1 MAERVKRQRL
11 KPEVRREKLLEAA
24 TEVFAERGYEGARV
38 EQIAD
43 VAQVSPG
50 LLYRHFEGKQE
61 LYEELLLLANRQLLE
76 HLAQAAAP
84 NLPTDQRVLRGL
96 DAFFGFVEGH
106 RNLWRL
112 IMKDVVEPEIAAIRE
127 DVMRRSVGL
136 VATLAAQEQDFG
148 GTQPHERELEMVS
161 VMRRRLRRVARR
173 LVDGPPEGAAQRDRR
188 GRDGVP
194 VGGARAGAGRRAL
207 LGFLTER
214 GTDLTPPACGA
225 FIERD
230 TAPVPVVP
238 GPAPGRRVPLPGGL
252 GRRSGGRRLLSGDVS
267 VGDAGI
273 STAARRTPTRG
284 RGC

>member
-1 MAERVKRQRL
+1 MRPPRERTRIFPEVAERTKRQRL

-50 LLYRHFEGKQE
+50 LLYRHFEGKRE

-96 DAFFGFVEGH
+96 DSFFSFVETH

-127 DVMRRSVGL
+127 DVVRRSVAM

-161 VMRRRLRRVARR
+161 VIVVGSVVSLAAWWMDHPTVPRNVIVA
-173 LVDGPPEGAAQRDRR
+173 AAMETLW
-188 GRDGVP
+188 
-194 VGGARAGAGRRAL
+194 VGLERARAG
-207 LGFLTER
+207 ER
-214 GTDLTPPACGA
+214 YVV
-225 FIERD
+225 
-230 TAPVPVVP
+230 AP
-238 GPAPGRRVPLPGGL
+238 
-252 GRRSGGRRLLSGDVS
+252 
-267 VGDAGI
+267 
-273 STAARRTPTRG
+273 
-284 RGC
+284 

>member
-1 MAERVKRQRL
+1 MSGHTYIPCVAERAKRQRL
-11 KPEVRREKLLEAA
+11 KPEVRRERLLEAA

-61 LYEELLLLANRQLLE
+61 LYEELLVLANKQLME

-84 NLPTDQRVLRGL
+84 DLPTDQRVLRGL
-96 DAFFGFVEGH
+96 DAFFSFVEGH

-127 DVMRRSVGL
+127 DVVRRSVAV

-161 VMRRRLRRVARR
+161 VMVVGSVVSLAAWWMDHPKVPRNVIVAVAMES
-173 LVDGPPEGAAQRDRR
+173 LW
-188 GRDGVP
+188 
-194 VGGARAGAGRRAL
+194 VGLERARAG
-207 LGFLTER
+207 ER
-214 GTDLTPPACGA
+214 YS
-225 FIERD
+225 
-230 TAPVPVVP
+230 
-238 GPAPGRRVPLPGGL
+238 LP
-252 GRRSGGRRLLSGDVS
+252 
-267 VGDAGI
+267 
-273 STAARRTPTRG
+273 
-284 RGC
+284 

>member
-1 MAERVKRQRL
+1 MAERAKRQRL
-11 KPEVRREKLLEAA
+11 RPEVRREKLLEAA

-96 DAFFGFVEGH
+96 DAFFGFVESH

-127 DVMRRSVGL
+127 DVTRRSVGL

-161 VMRRRLRRVARR
+161 VIVVGAVVSLAAWWLDHPNVPRNVIVAGAMEGLR
-173 LVDGPPEGAAQRDRR
+173 
-188 GRDGVP
+188 
-194 VGGARAGAGRRAL
+194 VGLERARAG
-207 LGFLTER
+207 ER
-214 GTDLTPPACGA
+214 Y
-225 FIERD
+225 
-230 TAPVPVVP
+230 TAP
-238 GPAPGRRVPLPGGL
+238 
-252 GRRSGGRRLLSGDVS
+252 
-267 VGDAGI
+267 
-273 STAARRTPTRG
+273 ST
-284 RGC
+284 

>member
-1 MAERVKRQRL
+1 MAERAKRQRL

-43 VAQVSPG
+43 VADVSPG

-84 NLPTDQRVLRGL
+84 DLPTDQRVLRGL

-127 DVMRRSVGL
+127 DVVRRSVAV
-136 VATLAAQEQDFG
+136 VASLAAQERDFG

-161 VMRRRLRRVARR
+161 VMVVGSVVSLAAWWMDHPKVPRNVIVAVAMES
-173 LVDGPPEGAAQRDRR
+173 LW
-188 GRDGVP
+188 
-194 VGGARAGAGRRAL
+194 VGLERARAG
-207 LGFLTER
+207 ER
-214 GTDLTPPACGA
+214 YA
-225 FIERD
+225 
-230 TAPVPVVP
+230 
-238 GPAPGRRVPLPGGL
+238 
-252 GRRSGGRRLLSGDVS
+252 VS
-267 VGDAGI
+267 
-273 STAARRTPTRG
+273 
-284 RGC
+284 

>member
-1 MAERVKRQRL
+1 MAERAKRQRL

-96 DAFFGFVEGH
+96 DAFFGFVESH

-127 DVMRRSVGL
+127 DVVRRSVGL

-161 VMRRRLRRVARR
+161 VMLVGSVVSLAAWWMDHPKVPRNVIVAVAMES
-173 LVDGPPEGAAQRDRR
+173 LW
-188 GRDGVP
+188 
-194 VGGARAGAGRRAL
+194 VGLERARAG
-207 LGFLTER
+207 ER
-214 GTDLTPPACGA
+214 Y
-225 FIERD
+225 
-230 TAPVPVVP
+230 
-238 GPAPGRRVPLPGGL
+238 
-252 GRRSGGRRLLSGDVS
+252 S
-267 VGDAGI
+267 V
-273 STAARRTPTRG
+273 T
-284 RGC
+284 

>member
-1 MAERVKRQRL
+1 LMTPPRERTRIFPEVAERAKRQRL

-50 LLYRHFEGKQE
+50 LLYRHFEGKRE

-96 DAFFGFVEGH
+96 DSFFSFVETH

-127 DVMRRSVGL
+127 DVVRRSVAM

-161 VMRRRLRRVARR
+161 VIVVGSVVSLAAWWMDHPTVPRNVIVA
-173 LVDGPPEGAAQRDRR
+173 AAMETLW
-188 GRDGVP
+188 
-194 VGGARAGAGRRAL
+194 VGLERARAG
-207 LGFLTER
+207 ER
-214 GTDLTPPACGA
+214 YVV
-225 FIERD
+225 
-230 TAPVPVVP
+230 AP
-238 GPAPGRRVPLPGGL
+238 
-252 GRRSGGRRLLSGDVS
+252 
-267 VGDAGI
+267 
-273 STAARRTPTRG
+273 
-284 RGC
+284 

>member
-1 MAERVKRQRL
+1 MAERAKRQRL

-127 DVMRRSVGL
+127 DVVRRSVGL

-161 VMRRRLRRVARR
+161 VMLVGSVVSLAAWWMDHPKVPRNVIVAVAMES
-173 LVDGPPEGAAQRDRR
+173 LW
-188 GRDGVP
+188 
-194 VGGARAGAGRRAL
+194 VGLERARAG
-207 LGFLTER
+207 ER
-214 GTDLTPPACGA
+214 YS
-225 FIERD
+225 
-230 TAPVPVVP
+230 VP
-238 GPAPGRRVPLPGGL
+238 
-252 GRRSGGRRLLSGDVS
+252 
-267 VGDAGI
+267 
-273 STAARRTPTRG
+273 
-284 RGC
+284 

>member
-1 MAERVKRQRL
+1 VAERAKRQRL
-11 KPEVRREKLLEAA
+11 KPEVRRERLLEAA

-43 VAQVSPG
+43 AAEVSPG
-50 LLYRHFEGKQE
+50 LLYRHFEGKRE

-96 DAFFGFVEGH
+96 DAFFSFVEGH

-127 DVMRRSVGL
+127 DVVRRSVAM

-161 VMRRRLRRVARR
+161 VIVVGAVVSLAAWWLDHPKVPRNVIVA
-173 LVDGPPEGAAQRDRR
+173 GAMEGLW
-188 GRDGVP
+188 
-194 VGGARAGAGRRAL
+194 VGLERARAG
-207 LGFLTER
+207 ER
-214 GTDLTPPACGA
+214 YT
-225 FIERD
+225 
-230 TAPVPVVP
+230 
-238 GPAPGRRVPLPGGL
+238 
-252 GRRSGGRRLLSGDVS
+252 
-267 VGDAGI
+267 I
-273 STAARRTPTRG
+273 SS
-284 RGC
+284 

>member
-1 MAERVKRQRL
+1 MKRQRL

-96 DAFFGFVEGH
+96 DAFFGFVESH

-127 DVMRRSVGL
+127 DVTLRSVGL

-161 VMRRRLRRVARR
+161 VMVVGSVVSLAAWWMDHPKVPRNVIVAVAMES
-173 LVDGPPEGAAQRDRR
+173 LW
-188 GRDGVP
+188 
-194 VGGARAGAGRRAL
+194 VGLERARAG
-207 LGFLTER
+207 ER
-214 GTDLTPPACGA
+214 Y
-225 FIERD
+225 
-230 TAPVPVVP
+230 
-238 GPAPGRRVPLPGGL
+238 
-252 GRRSGGRRLLSGDVS
+252 SVS
-267 VGDAGI
+267 
-273 STAARRTPTRG
+273 
-284 RGC
+284 

>member
-1 MAERVKRQRL
+1 MAERAKRQRL

-96 DAFFGFVEGH
+96 DAFFGFVESH

-127 DVMRRSVGL
+127 DVVRRSVGL

-161 VMRRRLRRVARR
+161 VMLVGSVVSLAAWWMDHPKVPRNVIVAVAMES
-173 LVDGPPEGAAQRDRR
+173 LW
-188 GRDGVP
+188 
-194 VGGARAGAGRRAL
+194 VGLERARAG
-207 LGFLTER
+207 ER
-214 GTDLTPPACGA
+214 Y
-225 FIERD
+225 
-230 TAPVPVVP
+230 
-238 GPAPGRRVPLPGGL
+238 
-252 GRRSGGRRLLSGDVS
+252 SVS
-267 VGDAGI
+267 
-273 STAARRTPTRG
+273 
-284 RGC
+284 

>member
-76 HLAQAAAP
+76 HLTQAAAP

-96 DAFFGFVEGH
+96 DAFFGFVETH

-127 DVMRRSVGL
+127 DVTRRSVGL

-161 VMRRRLRRVARR
+161 VMLVGSVVSLAPGGWTTRVPRNVIVAVAMES
-173 LVDGPPEGAAQRDRR
+173 LW
-188 GRDGVP
+188 
-194 VGGARAGAGRRAL
+194 VGLERARAG
-207 LGFLTER
+207 ER
-214 GTDLTPPACGA
+214 Y
-225 FIERD
+225 
-230 TAPVPVVP
+230 
-238 GPAPGRRVPLPGGL
+238 
-252 GRRSGGRRLLSGDVS
+252 S
-267 VGDAGI
+267 I
-273 STAARRTPTRG
+273 S
-284 RGC
+284 

>member
-1 MAERVKRQRL
+1 MTPPRERTRIFPEVAERAKRQRL

-50 LLYRHFEGKQE
+50 LLYRHFEGKRE

-96 DAFFGFVEGH
+96 DSFFSFVETH

-127 DVMRRSVGL
+127 DVVRRSVAM

-161 VMRRRLRRVARR
+161 VIVVGSVVSLAAWWMDHPTVPRNVIVAAGMET
-173 LVDGPPEGAAQRDRR
+173 LW
-188 GRDGVP
+188 
-194 VGGARAGAGRRAL
+194 VGLERARAG
-207 LGFLTER
+207 ER
-214 GTDLTPPACGA
+214 YVV
-225 FIERD
+225 
-230 TAPVPVVP
+230 AP
-238 GPAPGRRVPLPGGL
+238 
-252 GRRSGGRRLLSGDVS
+252 
-267 VGDAGI
+267 
-273 STAARRTPTRG
+273 
-284 RGC
+284 

>member
-1 MAERVKRQRL
+1 VAERTKRQRL

-43 VAQVSPG
+43 AAQVSPG
-50 LLYRHFEGKQE
+50 LLYRHFEGKRE

-96 DAFFGFVEGH
+96 DSFFSFVETH

-127 DVMRRSVGL
+127 DVVRRSVAM

-161 VMRRRLRRVARR
+161 VIVVGSVVSLAAWWMDHPTVPRKVIVA
-173 LVDGPPEGAAQRDRR
+173 AAMETLW
-188 GRDGVP
+188 
-194 VGGARAGAGRRAL
+194 VGLERARAG
-207 LGFLTER
+207 ER
-214 GTDLTPPACGA
+214 YVV
-225 FIERD
+225 
-230 TAPVPVVP
+230 AP
-238 GPAPGRRVPLPGGL
+238 
-252 GRRSGGRRLLSGDVS
+252 
-267 VGDAGI
+267 
-273 STAARRTPTRG
+273 
-284 RGC
+284 

>member
-1 MAERVKRQRL
+1 VAERVKRQRL

-96 DAFFGFVEGH
+96 DAFFGFVEDH

-127 DVMRRSVGL
+127 DVTRRSVGL

-161 VMRRRLRRVARR
+161 VMLVGSVVSLAAWWMDHPKVPRNVIVAVAMES
-173 LVDGPPEGAAQRDRR
+173 LW
-188 GRDGVP
+188 
-194 VGGARAGAGRRAL
+194 VGLERARAG
-207 LGFLTER
+207 ER
-214 GTDLTPPACGA
+214 Y
-225 FIERD
+225 
-230 TAPVPVVP
+230 
-238 GPAPGRRVPLPGGL
+238 
-252 GRRSGGRRLLSGDVS
+252 SVS
-267 VGDAGI
+267 
-273 STAARRTPTRG
+273 
-284 RGC
+284 

>member
-1 MAERVKRQRL
+1 MAERAKRQRL

-43 VAQVSPG
+43 VAEVSPG

-96 DAFFGFVEGH
+96 DAFFGFVEDH

-127 DVMRRSVGL
+127 DVVRRSVAV

-161 VMRRRLRRVARR
+161 VMVVGSVVSLAAWWMDHPKVPRNVIVAVAMES
-173 LVDGPPEGAAQRDRR
+173 LW
-188 GRDGVP
+188 
-194 VGGARAGAGRRAL
+194 VGLERARAG
-207 LGFLTER
+207 ER
-214 GTDLTPPACGA
+214 Y
-225 FIERD
+225 
-230 TAPVPVVP
+230 
-238 GPAPGRRVPLPGGL
+238 
-252 GRRSGGRRLLSGDVS
+252 S
-267 VGDAGI
+267 V
-273 STAARRTPTRG
+273 T
-284 RGC
+284 

>member
-1 MAERVKRQRL
+1 VAERVKRQRL

-43 VAQVSPG
+43 AAEVSPG
-50 LLYRHFEGKQE
+50 LLYRHFDGKQE

-96 DAFFGFVEGH
+96 DAFFGFVEDH

-127 DVMRRSVGL
+127 DVTRRSVGL

-161 VMRRRLRRVARR
+161 VMVVGSVVSLAAWWMDHPKVPRNVIVAVAMES
-173 LVDGPPEGAAQRDRR
+173 LW
-188 GRDGVP
+188 
-194 VGGARAGAGRRAL
+194 VGLERARAG
-207 LGFLTER
+207 ER
-214 GTDLTPPACGA
+214 Y
-225 FIERD
+225 
-230 TAPVPVVP
+230 
-238 GPAPGRRVPLPGGL
+238 
-252 GRRSGGRRLLSGDVS
+252 SVS
-267 VGDAGI
+267 
-273 STAARRTPTRG
+273 
-284 RGC
+284 

>member
-1 MAERVKRQRL
+1 MTPPRERTRIFPEVAERAKRQRL

-50 LLYRHFEGKQE
+50 LLYRHFEGKRE

-96 DAFFGFVEGH
+96 DSFFSFVETH

-127 DVMRRSVGL
+127 DVVRRSVAM

-161 VMRRRLRRVARR
+161 VIVVGSVVSLAAWWMDHPTVPRNVIVA
-173 LVDGPPEGAAQRDRR
+173 AAMETLW
-188 GRDGVP
+188 
-194 VGGARAGAGRRAL
+194 VGLERARAG
-207 LGFLTER
+207 ER
-214 GTDLTPPACGA
+214 YVV
-225 FIERD
+225 
-230 TAPVPVVP
+230 AP
-238 GPAPGRRVPLPGGL
+238 
-252 GRRSGGRRLLSGDVS
+252 
-267 VGDAGI
+267 
-273 STAARRTPTRG
+273 
-284 RGC
+284 